1 MENEEVLVSA
11 YANETVPDHE
21 TACSHVILQLF
32 QGDRIWLHSQS
43 AAIYG
48 SSWKYFTFSGYFFF
62 FIKIESRYTIDNK
75 RMLFSLVGLKQKQ
88 SLTL

>member
-1 MENEEVLVSA
+1 MFVNLMENEEVLVSA

-48 SSWKYFTFSGYFFF
+48 SSWKYITFSGYLFL
-62 FIKIESRYTIDNK
+62 SRLKVGTQLTTK
-75 RMLFSLVGLKQKQ
+75 RCCSH
-88 SLTL
+88 